1 MASLA
6 TLCFLDILEIVI
18 IACIDL
24 NANSIAC
31 SYPLIDVKVMN
42 IDQVLILW
50 NCKLGNDG
58 LIL

>member
-1 MASLA
+1 MHWSDIMASLA

-31 SYPLIDVKVMN
+31 SCPLIDVKVMN
-42 IDQVLILW
+42 I
-50 NCKLGNDG
+50 
-58 LIL
+58 